1 MTTDAELVR
10 QVLAGRRDSFGELV
24 RKYQGAVYG
33 LAYHL
38 LRHVADAQDAAQ
50 QAFIAAYQHLD
61 RLAQPEKFAAWLY
74 KITVNECR
82 MWQRRR
88 RETVSW
94 ETLPPDEPSNTE
106 SPAEAAERAEL
117 RCRVTAAVQTLPEAQ
132 RLAVTLFY
140 MDGLSYQEVADFLSV
155 PVSAVKG
162 RLHRARTQ
170 LQEELMEMAAEILQA
185 EKPGEEFTKAVQQAV
200 PERVVEPFELTQP
213 VGPEDTV
220 LIYSDGLAV
229 VRVQGGEDHVLRVSG
244 RKVLFGQT
252 EEEARQRSGQIR
264 VWAGRLRDVWT
275 DVPHTGERWC
285 GTGGEEGNYHAYYAS
300 PREEWEGMKHLWQ
313 QEDPLKDLLPS
324 LLGGEVVTVVA
335 AGNRIDGL
343 TVPYPLAPEMAS
355 DFSPGLTSGHE
366 GLAFGPAASVAL
378 TVTVPP
384 CGHLILLRPRE
395 VEVEGLAA
403 NLMVTGMFAPFT
415 ARRVQGNVF
424 AYGAIP
430 TRLEE
435 VTGEVWIWD
444 RQEHQGVSWDRV
456 VKRVGDV
463 PVVKLQGLGG
473 DVQLECRRLNLD
485 LRRVGGNVQ
494 IENEFG
500 DTKLQLDEAW
510 AGGRTAA
517 IRSLSGPVALTLSA
531 AADDRLRV
539 SIWTEAGQIDR
550 CRWPTGK
557 FCYNTPETIYLG
569 TRPEQ
574 DGADVQ
580 IRTRTGNVKV
590 VRK

>member
-1 MTTDAELVR
+1 MATDAELVR

-82 MWQRRR
+82 MWQRRQ

-94 ETLPPDEPSNTE
+94 ETIPPDEPANTE

-117 RCRVTAAVQTLPEAQ
+117 RRRVLAAVQTLPETQ

-140 MDGLSYQEVADFLSV
+140 MDGLSYQEVADFLSI

-162 RLHRARTQ
+162 RLHRARRQ
-170 LQEELMEMAAEILQA
+170 LKEELMEMTAEVLQ
-185 EKPGEEFTKAVQQAV
+185 EDKPGEEFTKAVQQAV

-220 LIYSDGLAV
+220 LVYSDDLAV
-229 VRVQGGEDHVLRVSG
+229 VRVQGGEGNRLRVSG

-252 EEEARQRSGQIR
+252 EAEARRRSEQIR
-264 VWAGRLRDVWT
+264 VWAGRCRDVWAN
-275 DVPHTGERWC
+275 VPHTGERWC
-285 GTGGEEGNYHAYYAS
+285 GTGGEGGEYHAYYAS
-300 PREEWEGMKHLWQ
+300 PREEWEGMKQLWQ
-313 QEDPLKDLLPS
+313 QQDPLKTLLPG

-355 DFSPGLTSGHE
+355 DFSPGCTGE

-378 TVTVPP
+378 TVTAPP

-395 VEVEGLAA
+395 AAIEGLVA
-403 NLMVTGMFAPFT
+403 NLMVMGMLAPFT

-424 AYGAIP
+424 ASSAIP

-444 RQEHQGVSWDRV
+444 RQEHRGVSWDSVSV
-456 VKRVGDV
+456 VKRVGEV
-463 PVVKLQGLGG
+463 PTVQLRGIGG
-473 DVQLECRRLNLD
+473 DVRLACRRLNLD
-485 LRRVGGNVQ
+485 LREIGGNIQV
-494 IENEFG
+494 ENEFG
-500 DTKLQLDEAW
+500 DTKLLLDEGW
-510 AGGRTAA
+510 GGGRMAEV
-517 IRSLSGPVALTLSA
+517 RSVSGSVALTLPA

-539 SIWTEAGQIDR
+539 GVWTESGQIDR
-550 CRWPTGK
+550 RRWPTGK
-557 FCYNTPETIYLG
+557 FCYSTLETIYLG
-569 TRPEQ
+569 TQSEQ
-574 DGADVQ
+574 EGADVQ
-580 IRTRTGNVKV
+580 IRTRTGNVKI